1 MTSAYKQTL
10 PLPQKQQGIV
20 IIMALVILMILSI
33 LGVSSMTSSTM
44 EERMSSNVRD
54 RHVAFQAAE
63 AALRHA
69 EREIESAT
77 FSTVDETDFFDYKAN
92 NGTTVAQVCTNGLC
106 NCSDAQDNSCTAV
119 ADATVEADP
128 DAADYWSNSTIDVWN
143 TSTRHRTYAVEFT
156 EVAAKPK
163 YIIEFMNY
171 IAPEGSPTGYDPVIG
186 DPEMFRITA
195 LGFGR
200 SLNARVMLQSTY
212 KRVP

>member
-1 MTSAYKQTL
+1 MTSVHLTHPKQFKNLKL
-10 PLPQKQQGIV
+10 PRRQDGVI

-63 AALRHA
+63 AALRAA
-69 EREIESAT
+69 EREVESGT
-77 FSTVDETDFFDYKAN
+77 FNTDGEIDFFDNRAPD
-92 NGTTVAQVCTNGLC
+92 ASDVCKNGLC
-106 NCSDAQDNSCTAV
+106 NCGDVTAACLDDNT
-119 ADATVEADP
+119 
-128 DAADYWSNSTIDVWN
+128 DYWSNATVNAWN
-143 TSTRHRTYAVEFT
+143 ISTRHRTYAIT
-156 EVAAKPK
+156 YAEVAAKPK
-163 YIIEFMNY
+163 YIIEFM
-171 IAPEGSPTGYDPVIG
+171 GYVKPVGETNTYVPVLG

-212 KRVP
+212 KRTP

>member
-1 MTSAYKQTL
+1 MASRQNLKR
-10 PLPQKQQGIV
+10 PHQQSGVI

-69 EREIESAT
+69 EREIESGT
-77 FSTVDETDFFDYKAN
+77 FNTDGETDFFDYKAG

-106 NCSDAQDNSCTAV
+106 NCSDNLTTCTDDNS
-119 ADATVEADP
+119 DAWAS
-128 DAADYWSNSTIDVWN
+128 DYWSNNTIDVWN
-143 TSTRHRTYAVEFT
+143 TSTRHRTYTVKYV

-163 YIIEFMNY
+163 YIIEFIAY
-171 IAPEGSPTGYDPVIG
+171 IKPEGAIAGYVPVLG

-212 KRVP
+212 KRIP